1 MIKDSSAL
9 QRGVIIRHDAIE
21 FGGIVRDSDDMV
33 VQVFVLFSGGST
45 GYRNETVTL
54 IKSKVLEYYTIQ

>member
-21 FGGIVRDSDDMV
+21 FGCIVRDSDDMV
-33 VQVFVLFSGGST
+33 VQVFVLFSGCST